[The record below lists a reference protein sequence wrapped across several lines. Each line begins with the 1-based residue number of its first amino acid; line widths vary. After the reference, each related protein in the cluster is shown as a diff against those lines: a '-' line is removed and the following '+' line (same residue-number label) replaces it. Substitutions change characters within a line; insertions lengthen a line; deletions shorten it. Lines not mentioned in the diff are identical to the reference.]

1 MVARRMLGFDNT
13 FESLKARLAVGGPFG
28 WFRGG
33 LGSNRHA
40 VGLPVGDFED
50 RYRQEESPTIFEPVP
65 K

>member
-1 MVARRMLGFDNT
+1 M
-13 FESLKARLAVGGPFG
+13 GGPFG

-33 LGSNRHA
+33 LGANRHA

>member
-28 WFRGG
+28 WLRGG
-33 LGSNRHA
+33 LGSNWHA

-50 RYRQEESPTIFEPVP
+50 RYR
-65 K
+65 